1 MSTTFCLSVR
11 TECASDDN
19 TTRTDFSHYFRSLA
33 EVVLNTLHLTYKQA
47 SKSIT
52 THGWWAEVGL
62 VDRLCPTSGW
72 RVNRPERWPRERIRE
87 LANSQTGSPDAPAGA
102 PYVFSPSREIAAPPW
117 RGAILE
123 RVRQLH
129 IFLRPL
135 APAERNVFPQEDIS
149 PSADLR
155 SNSHI

>member
-62 VDRLCPTSGW
+62 SRSEYRSAPGKVTRRNRAFHPPRIQWLDAVRRRSQNGTSSSVIPW
-72 RVNRPERWPRERIRE
+72 
-87 LANSQTGSPDAPAGA
+87 LNSSAGG
-102 PYVFSPSREIAAPPW
+102 EAAA
-117 RGAILE
+117 GCG
-123 RVRQLH
+123 
-129 IFLRPL
+129 
-135 APAERNVFPQEDIS
+135 
-149 PSADLR
+149 
-155 SNSHI
+155 

>member
-62 VDRLCPTSGW
+62 TLRHRHSCCRTARLRRSLISTPASASDRFLL
-72 RVNRPERWPRERIRE
+72 NRRSDKDI
-87 LANSQTGSPDAPAGA
+87 
-102 PYVFSPSREIAAPPW
+102 
-117 RGAILE
+117 
-123 RVRQLH
+123 
-129 IFLRPL
+129 L
-135 APAERNVFPQEDIS
+135 APGCLLKI
-149 PSADLR
+149 
-155 SNSHI
+155 

>member
-62 VDRLCPTSGW
+62 IRRDGCSG
-72 RVNRPERWPRERIRE
+72 
-87 LANSQTGSPDAPAGA
+87 
-102 PYVFSPSREIAAPPW
+102 
-117 RGAILE
+117 
-123 RVRQLH
+123 
-129 IFLRPL
+129 
-135 APAERNVFPQEDIS
+135 PQEAAS
-149 PSADLR
+149 HLPPTGRHASWLAHQLSCGADQR
-155 SNSHI
+155 RHHADA

>member
-62 VDRLCPTSGW
+62 DGIHASNVRQFRSKEEYCRVAERQNPHLQHPKRLRFVRGL
-72 RVNRPERWPRERIRE
+72 RPERV
-87 LANSQTGSPDAPAGA
+87 APAG
-102 PYVFSPSREIAAPPW
+102 
-117 RGAILE
+117 
-123 RVRQLH
+123 
-129 IFLRPL
+129 
-135 APAERNVFPQEDIS
+135 PQES
-149 PSADLR
+149 EAGEV
-155 SNSHI
+155 

>member
-33 EVVLNTLHLTYKQA
+33 EVVLNTLYLTYKQA

-62 VDRLCPTSGW
+62 SGLWPAFVLLKSGGRFSKNAAIAFLVSADRT
-72 RVNRPERWPRERIRE
+72 RT
-87 LANSQTGSPDAPAGA
+87 ANSWSSVRFRQACMTPPA
-102 PYVFSPSREIAAPPW
+102 
-117 RGAILE
+117 
-123 RVRQLH
+123 
-129 IFLRPL
+129 
-135 APAERNVFPQEDIS
+135 
-149 PSADLR
+149 
-155 SNSHI
+155 

>member
-62 VDRLCPTSGW
+62 APCTSYVGANQIVPADAVAAIMEVKAVLNKSPLEEAFAKIEEVKRLKQRSA
-72 RVNRPERWPRERIRE
+72 RWIRRQPREGRR
-87 LANSQTGSPDAPAGA
+87 
-102 PYVFSPSREIAAPPW
+102 R
-117 RGAILE
+117 
-123 RVRQLH
+123 RVRS
-129 IFLRPL
+129 
-135 APAERNVFPQEDIS
+135 E
-149 PSADLR
+149 
-155 SNSHI
+155 

>member
-62 VDRLCPTSGW
+62 VVSRYLLYGVAQAFLPGVARACAA
-72 RVNRPERWPRERIRE
+72 RRRPRR
-87 LANSQTGSPDAPAGA
+87 NAPAGE
-102 PYVFSPSREIAAPPW
+102 F
-117 RGAILE
+117 GCT
-123 RVRQLH
+123 RQG
-129 IFLRPL
+129 
-135 APAERNVFPQEDIS
+135 
-149 PSADLR
+149 
-155 SNSHI
+155 

>member
-62 VDRLCPTSGW
+62 AIATRGDP
-72 RVNRPERWPRERIRE
+72 NP
-87 LANSQTGSPDAPAGA
+87 PAGTA
-102 PYVFSPSREIAAPPW
+102 FAGQPAALTLARRQAGFSRRFVAVNDDSATNWETVPIVFTLEMPLPGNQPP
-117 RGAILE
+117 GID
-123 RVRQLH
+123 VK
-129 IFLRPL
+129 
-135 APAERNVFPQEDIS
+135 DC
-149 PSADLR
+149 
-155 SNSHI
+155 

>member
-47 SKSIT
+47 SRSIT

-62 VDRLCPTSGW
+62 KVPPESPQLTQLSHFAGSAAAKAFRISGGYPK
-72 RVNRPERWPRERIRE
+72 VFT
-87 LANSQTGSPDAPAGA
+87 TGEGAAAYFDA
-102 PYVFSPSREIAAPPW
+102 
-117 RGAILE
+117 
-123 RVRQLH
+123 
-129 IFLRPL
+129 
-135 APAERNVFPQEDIS
+135 
-149 PSADLR
+149 
-155 SNSHI
+155 

>member
-62 VDRLCPTSGW
+62 IPRGQR
-72 RVNRPERWPRERIRE
+72 RVR
-87 LANSQTGSPDAPAGA
+87 AQ
-102 PYVFSPSREIAAPPW
+102 SRFPGF
-117 RGAILE
+117 RGA
-123 RVRQLH
+123 R
-129 IFLRPL
+129 
-135 APAERNVFPQEDIS
+135 
-149 PSADLR
+149 SARTPRAR
-155 SNSHI
+155 SGGPGRARST